1 MPRPSKPIHPDR
13 SLDAPATPSRQHTWS
28 KYGEQMASDLQRA
41 SEVEVQVDDVTVIEH
56 EEPSLDVVPE
66 LPDPVSVEAPPEPP
80 PPPPEPQKD
89 WQIVRSIYGRTY
101 RRTDTAVFSEG
112 TREPSDVDRQALG
125 SPQTSS
131 S

>member
-13 SLDAPATPSRQHTWS
+13 SLDAPVTPSRQHTWS

-41 SEVEVQVDDVTVIEH
+41 SEVEVQVDDVTVIER

-66 LPDPVSVEAPPEPP
+66 LPDPVSVEPPPEPP
-80 PPPPEPQKD
+80 PLPLEPQKD

-101 RRTDTAVFSEG
+101 RRTDTAVFAEV
-112 TREPSDVDRQALG
+112 TTEPSDIDAQALG